1 MLLKL
6 KDRKKSDME
15 LDTGLSRTLLGGL
28 CGDLL
33 GHILEFSEIG
43 FNGTRLDYQEGT
55 PVCQAMY
62 NDYWWL
68 DYLRDAGPDSEGTT
82 TLRSDDADE
91 ETWIKWC
98 QYRLIIGPP
107 RPRGHREICG
117 YNEDYILNDEE
128 EFNRHY
134 VPWMKTWP
142 DPEDHS
148 WCSGPYRTSLP
159 DWAELD
165 YVLRKKIF
173 MAETVEGDG
182 IRSKV
187 TVKQLKAE
195 LRSRGLKVTGVKRQ
209 LIRRLMDH
217 LSVP

>member
-1 MLLKL
+1 METALEL
-6 KDRKKSDME
+6 SD
-15 LDTGLSRTLLGGL
+15 TLLGGL
-28 CGDLL
+28 SGDLL
-33 GHILEFSEIG
+33 GHILEFSEVG
-43 FNGTRLDYQEGT
+43 FNGTRIDYKKGS
-55 PVCQAMY
+55 PVCRAMY
-62 NDYWWL
+62 NDTWWL
-68 DYLRDAGPDSEGTT
+68 DYLWDVGIVVG
-82 TLRSDDADE
+82 SDDGDLEE
-91 ETWIKWC
+91 ETWIEWC

-134 VPWMKTWP
+134 YPWMKTWP
-142 DPEDHS
+142 EPGDHS
-148 WCSGPYRTSLP
+148 WCTARGDTGVP
-159 DWAELD
+159 DWANLD

-195 LRSRGLKVTGVKRQ
+195 LRSRGLKVTGLKHQ
-209 LIRRLMDH
+209 LIRRLMVH

>member
-1 MLLKL
+1 MDENL
-6 KDRKKSDME
+6 
-15 LDTGLSRTLLGGL
+15 
-28 CGDLL
+28 
-33 GHILEFSEIG
+33 
-43 FNGTRLDYQEGT
+43 
-55 PVCQAMY
+55 
-62 NDYWWL
+62 
-68 DYLRDAGPDSEGTT
+68 AGPRRPQSTVGALDP
-82 TLRSDDADE
+82 
-91 ETWIKWC
+91 IK
-98 QYRLIIGPP
+98 
-107 RPRGHREICG
+107 
-117 YNEDYILNDEE
+117 
-128 EFNRHY
+128 
-134 VPWMKTWP
+134 
-142 DPEDHS
+142 
-148 WCSGPYRTSLP
+148 PYRTSLP